1 MQSFE
6 GHCLGGIQAN
16 VDQLQHYVDNS
27 LMLVT
32 ALTPL
37 FGYDKAA
44 KTAKHAHAN
53 NQSLKQAVVDL

>member
-6 GHCLGGIQAN
+6 AHCLAGIQAN

-27 LMLVT
+27 LVT

-44 KTAKHAHAN
+44 KAAKHAHAN